1 MTTLQPLTPPP
12 PAPEPGQLVRVRGRH
27 WVVADVDAGGG
38 LADLDGGNRQHLVTL
53 TSVEDGRYDETVRL
67 LWELEP
73 GTRILERATLPTPD
87 PDRFDDPERLA
98 AFLDAVRWGAVT
110 SADSTALQS
119 PFRSGITIEDYQL
132 DPVVRALR
140 MPRVNLLIAD
150 DVGLGKTI
158 EAGLVMQEL
167 LLRHRARTVL
177 VVCPASLCVK
187 WRDELAEKFGL
198 EFRIV
203 DSELLRWLRRT
214 HGLRANPWSHYPR
227 LICSIDWLKRDRPMR
242 LLREVLPPLP
252 TYPRTFDLLIV
263 DEVHNAAPAGR
274 GRYATDSRRTT
285 AIRTVAPHF
294 EHRLFLSATPH
305 NGYRESWTA
314 LLELLDSQRFARGV
328 EPDQSQLQRVMIRR
342 LKSELPPLP
351 AGTPRFPTRVI
362 EAIPVHYTHEEQQA
376 HQLLQEYSESRR
388 RTGADEA
395 SRMAEEF
402 SLKLL
407 KKRLF
412 SSPAAF
418 ASTLEV
424 HTETVERP
432 QPKRSKPP
440 TARVLAAALD
450 RAEDDVADEDDLL
463 ELERTALATA
473 EHFSA
478 PLADEER
485 QRLAELRAWAAQA
498 EGRADAKAAALLAW
512 LDDVVRPADIH
523 GQRRWADE
531 RVIVFTE
538 YRDTQRW
545 LTDLLTAHG
554 LGGDR
559 LALLYGGMDPATRE
573 RVKAVFQADP
583 TLDPVRILLATDA
596 ASEGIDLQRRCHRL
610 VHYEIP
616 WNPNRLEQRNGRVDR
631 HGQQAAQVLIHHFV
645 GSGYEQSQ
653 PGSVQDDLEFLW
665 LVACKVDTIREDLG
679 SAGPVIAAQVEE
691 RMLGKRRSLDESQID
706 RASPSGRIARIE
718 RDVRDQVAR
727 LRQRLEDS
735 VGELHL
741 APHNVERVV
750 GVALELAHQPQLVAT
765 TVERPG
771 PDGRAA
777 SSPAFHVPRLTFS
790 WSRASEG
797 LAHPVTGDIRP
808 ITFDHAVAAGH
819 DDVVLAHLGHR
830 LVQQA
835 TWLLRAEIWAGEG
848 EGRLAR
854 VTARV
859 VPDHVAD
866 QVAVIAH
873 GRLVITGAAGHR
885 LHEELVAAGG
895 LVRNGRFARLATL
908 AQLQELIDAPTLGLP
923 SEATR
928 QALAREWPAIV
939 DGVLNAL
946 TRRTQDRSQ
955 SLAAVL
961 ARRAD
966 DDAEAVSRVLAE
978 LERSIRAELERV
990 DQEEQL
996 RLPGFAPDERAQF
1009 ERDVEALHHRLDRIP
1024 GEIAAETAAVRRRYA
1039 EPTPRLF
1046 PAAIEFCVPER
1057 LATGP

>member
-1 MTTLQPLTPPP
+1 
-12 PAPEPGQLVRVRGRH
+12 
-27 WVVADVDAGGG
+27 
-38 LADLDGGNRQHLVTL
+38 
-53 TSVEDGRYDETVRL
+53 
-67 LWELEP
+67 
-73 GTRILERATLPTPD
+73 
-87 PDRFDDPERLA
+87 
-98 AFLDAVRWGAVT
+98 
-110 SADSTALQS
+110 
-119 PFRSGITIEDYQL
+119 YQL

-203 DSELLRWLRRT
+203 DSDLLRWLRRT
-214 HGLRANPWSHYPR
+214 HGLRANPWTHYPR

-242 LLREVLPPLP
+242 LLREVLPPVP

-263 DEVHNAAPAGR
+263 DEIHNAAPSGR
-274 GRYATDSRRTT
+274 GRYATDSQRTT
-285 AIRTVAPHF
+285 AIRAIAPHF

-314 LLELLDSQRFARGV
+314 LLELLDAQRFARGV
-328 EPDQSQLQRVMIRR
+328 EPDPAQLQRVMVRR

-351 AGTPRFPTRVI
+351 DGTPRFPTRVI
-362 EAIPVHYTHEEQQA
+362 EAIPVHYTHEEEEA
-376 HQLLQEYSESRR
+376 HRLLQQYSESRR
-388 RTGADEA
+388 HASDDEA

-418 ASTLEV
+418 ARTLDV
-424 HTETVERP
+424 HTETVEHHRP
-432 QPKRSKPP
+432 RKAKPP
-440 TARVLAAALD
+440 TTRVLAAALD
-450 RAEDDVADEDDLL
+450 RAEDDVADENEQV

-473 EHFSA
+473 GQFSA
-478 PLADEER
+478 PLGDDER
-485 QRLAELRAWAAQA
+485 QHLAELRAWALQA

-512 LDDVVRPADIH
+512 LDEVVRPAAD

-559 LALLYGGMDPATRE
+559 LALLYGGMDPANRE

-583 TLDPVRILLATDA
+583 ALDPVRILLATDA
-596 ASEGIDLQRRCHRL
+596 ASEGIDLQRHCHRL

-631 HGQQAAQVLIHHFV
+631 HGQQAPQVLIHHFV
-645 GSGYEQSQ
+645 GSRYDEAQ

-665 LVACKVDTIREDLG
+665 LVARKVDTIREDLG

-691 RMLGKRRSLDESQID
+691 RMLGKRRSLDEALID
-706 RASPSGRIARIE
+706 RATPSGRIARIE

-735 VGELHL
+735 VAELHL
-741 APHNVERVV
+741 AATNLERAVS
-750 GVALELAHQPQLVAT
+750 VALDLAHQPRLIPT
-765 TVERPG
+765 TVGRPG
-771 PDGRAA
+771 PNGQAA
-777 SSPAFHVPRLTFS
+777 SSQAFHVPRLTFS
-790 WSRASEG
+790 WSRATEG
-797 LAHPVTGDIRP
+797 LAHPVTGEVRP
-808 ITFDHAVAAGH
+808 VTFDHAVAAGH
-819 DDVVLAHLGHR
+819 DDIVLAHLGHR

-835 TWLLRAEIWAGEG
+835 MWLLRAEIWATGGEA
-848 EGRLAR
+848 RLAR

-859 VPDHVAD
+859 VPDHVTD

-885 LHEELVAAGG
+885 LQEEVVAAGG
-895 LVRNGRFARLATL
+895 LVRNGRFARLTTL
-908 AQLQELIDAPTLGLP
+908 GQLQELIDAPTLGLP
-923 SEATR
+923 SQATK

-946 TRRTQDRSQ
+946 TRRQQDRAQ
-955 SLAAVL
+955 SLAGVL
-961 ARRAD
+961 ARRAEE
-966 DDAEAVSRVLAE
+966 DAEAVSRVLAE

-990 DQEEQL
+990 QQEEQL

-1009 ERDVEALHHRLDRIP
+1009 ERDVDALHHRLDRIP

-1039 EPTPRLF
+1039 DPTPRLF

-1057 LATGP
+1057 LATGS